1 MKTKQVPAIVM
12 LLAGLLTCVI
22 SIVQHME
29 FGKFVKTLFIVV
41 ICFYIL
47 GCIVKMILDKN
58 FAEMQEETTEDTE
71 AEEETENTQEDQK
84 EEKNENIESDGEE
97 ENKAV

>member
-47 GCIVKMILDKN
+47 GCIQFLHNACCDLW
-58 FAEMQEETTEDTE
+58 FR
-71 AEEETENTQEDQK
+71 
-84 EEKNENIESDGEE
+84 
-97 ENKAV
+97 